1 MPNITFQVID
11 VNCEQ
16 ADQSF
21 FVPQISMLTKSTT
34 IIQSWLGYDEFIP
47 SSPPKRYKKITMSG
61 SATRVAFTGEQAP
74 QQCAGASYVYDG
86 VGEIDIHGT
95 QLSNYTKKFYAQCA
109 KKYWPLEPLQ
119 TSPGAINTG
128 QFPHFFVGYC
138 WANDP
143 NSCAVC
149 DPNQATWP
157 FLGNYAINNPLA
169 DLSAFERNA
178 GDVTTTHTSITI
190 IGTFNGYT
198 SINVNP
204 VFSFSPSGTHYNV
217 TVGAV
222 TYPAE
227 SVFTNPASLT
237 FPVELINGIIGE
249 YINLA
254 DTSNYSA
261 VLSDEYTDADAAAAA
276 QTIIGTSSTA
286 QNTPRGNNFF
296 SRTTN
301 VVFTLLCTNLISG
314 NDYLVTVDL
323 WDQPANTHTAK
334 SYGFTASSG
343 THSITDVVPTPAAN
357 HTITVKSPTI
367 AFAP

>member
-21 FVPQISMLTKSTT
+21 FVPHISLLTKSTT
-34 IIQSWLGYDEFIP
+34 IIQSWLGYNEFVA
-47 SSPPKRYKKITMSG
+47 SSPPKKYKKITLTG
-61 SATRVAFTGEQAP
+61 SSTRVAFTAEQTP

-86 VGEIDIHGT
+86 VGEIDIHGN

-109 KKYWPLEPLQ
+109 KQYWPTEPLQ
-119 TSPGAINTG
+119 TSPGAITTG
-128 QFPHFFVGYC
+128 GAFPRFVGYC
-138 WANDP
+138 WPNDP
-143 NSCAVC
+143 NSCPVC
-149 DPNQATWP
+149 DPNQANWN
-157 FLGNYAINNPLA
+157 FISNQALGSPIA
-169 DLSAFERNA
+169 DLQAFLHNP
-178 GDVTTTHTSITI
+178 GDVVMTSTSW
-190 IGTFNGYT
+190 
-198 SINVNP
+198 SINDVFNAYLTLDVNVP
-204 VFSFSPSGTHYNV
+204 FSATVTGIHYNV
-217 TVGAV
+217 TVGSTTYLAEVAV
-222 TYPAE
+222 T
-227 SVFTNPASLT
+227 NPSNLT
-237 FPVELINGIIGE
+237 FPVEFINGIAGQ
-249 YINLA
+249 YLVWT
-254 DTSNYSA
+254 DTNNYSA

-276 QTIIGTSSTA
+276 QTIIGTSATA
-286 QNTPRGNNFF
+286 QNTPRGNTFF

-301 VVFTLLCTNLISG
+301 VVFTLLCANLISG

-323 WDQPANTHTAK
+323 WDQPANTHTTK